1 MQQKDPEQCDAQMH
15 PIEMAVPDQNQSLPS
30 LQSPIIIIIKSTEIK
45 SCVAATAEGQ
55 ESLYFVHLRSG
66 QRHLLEHF
74 GVY

>member
-30 LQSPIIIIIKSTEIK
+30 LQSPIIIITKIK

-55 ESLYFVHLRSG
+55 ESLYFVHLRFG

-74 GVY
+74 GVN